1 MIALVS
7 DPMTSL
13 GGGALDPDLDPG
25 QAVGEY
31 AVEHKL
37 GQGGFGAVFKATHP
51 LIGKVVAIKVLARK
65 FSVDPEMV
73 SRFIAEAKAVNQIR
87 NRHIIDIFSFG
98 KLDDGRQCDVMERLD
113 GEPLDALLERE
124 GVLRLETALPIL
136 RAIAKALDAAHAKG
150 ITHRDLKPEN
160 VFLGRDDDGMYFPK
174 LLDFG
179 IAKLVASEE

>member
-37 GQGGFGAVFKATHP
+37 GQGGFGAVFRATHP
-51 LIGKVVAIKVLARK
+51 LIGKVVAIKVLSRK

-73 SRFIAEAKAVNQIR
+73 SRFQAEAKAVNQIR
-87 NRHIIDIFSFG
+87 HRNIIDIFSFG
-98 KLDDGRQCDVMERLD
+98 TLADGRCYYIMEYLD
-113 GEPLDALLERE
+113 GEPLDA
-124 GVLRLETALPIL
+124 RLD
-136 RAIAKALDAAHAKG
+136 RVG
-150 ITHRDLKPEN
+150 
-160 VFLGRDDDGMYFPK
+160 
-174 LLDFG
+174 
-179 IAKLVASEE
+179 